1 MAVLYAAISFFGFG
15 MNVAIEKNGILFEQQ
30 LKI

>member
-15 MNVAIEKNGILFEQQ
+15 MNVAIEKMGYHLNSN
-30 LKI
+30 